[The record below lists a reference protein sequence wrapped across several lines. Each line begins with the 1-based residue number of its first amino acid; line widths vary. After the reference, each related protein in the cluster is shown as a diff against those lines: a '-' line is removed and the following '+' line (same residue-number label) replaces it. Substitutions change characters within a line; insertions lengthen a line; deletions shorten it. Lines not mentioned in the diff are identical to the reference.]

1 MQSHSV
7 EAAILLSTFS
17 ACLQTGL
24 RAADMTLGDLG
35 GGGHCPAEN
44 TLMAIG
50 LVSCYLSCQGD
61 SLQGDSLQTTGTS
74 HGTEHGLEG

>member
-1 MQSHSV
+1 
-7 EAAILLSTFS
+7 
-17 ACLQTGL
+17 
-24 RAADMTLGDLG
+24 MTLGDLG

-61 SLQGDSLQTTGTS
+61 SLQGDSLQGDSLQTTGTS